1 MPTTCFAA
9 TARRTAAVLSLA
21 VTLVTVSAANAATV
35 VKSVCGA
42 AHEGQVRCQA
52 QIVVSGRRAKPV
64 HPQIHRVAKR
74 TRALGHTAGATAAIE
89 PQPGT
94 PLYLQQAYD
103 LTALS
108 ATQGTNETVAVVDAF
123 NDPSAAADLATF
135 RTDSGLPAC
144 STATGCFRVLNELG
158 TAVPL
163 PVSDAGWSVE
173 ESLDVDAVSS
183 LCPNCRI
190 ILVEANGSDDADMQE
205 AIQAAVSAG
214 ATIVSNSWSEMGAT
228 SPFTSNFTYPGVS
241 IVAAAGDEG
250 TAQAGQ
256 SAYPAA
262 LPGVTAV
269 GGTTLNVSTSSP
281 RGYTETAWDNTGS
294 GCDTNETAPAWQ
306 PQSGCAGRAYND
318 ISADGDPNTGLNA
331 YDSQDGGWLQ
341 VGGSS
346 LAAPLAA
353 AFEAVTGVNGTT
365 PQWAY
370 TDAAL
375 LNGVDSGSNGSCGIT
390 LICNAATGWNGP
402 GGVGS
407 ISGDVVQGI
416 PGIGGPD
423 VSGGGSSTT
432 YTKSVTTTS
441 AALQAGVY
449 PNGEATSYYWQ
460 YGKTAAYGAQT
471 AAVSVSAGAAVVS
484 TSGTLSSLAPSSTY
498 HYRLVA
504 TNASGT
510 SYGYDFT
517 LNTAASAASS
527 LVKTTVTNTAQHK
540 PTKLK
545 LTKAKHKPVKR
556 GPARKHKAGK
566 KQRPAKKHKAAKK
579 RKRVKRDR
587 H

>member
-1 MPTTCFAA
+1 MPTPSFAA
-9 TARRTAAVLSLA
+9 TSRLAAAVLSLA
-21 VTLVTVSAANAATV
+21 FTVGIVSAANAATG
-35 VKSVCGA
+35 SQAACGSA
-42 AHEGQVRCQA
+42 PAGHVRCEA
-52 QIVVSGRRAKPV
+52 QILVSGTKNELV
-64 HPQIHRVAKR
+64 HPKVDGITTGTQAH
-74 TRALGHTAGATAAIE
+74 ALSHAAVTTTVGE
-89 PQPGT
+89 PQPYT

-108 ATQGTNETVAVVDAF
+108 ATQGTNETVAVVDAY
-123 NDPSAAADLATF
+123 NDSSAAADLATF
-135 RTDSGLPAC
+135 RADTGLPAC

-158 TAVPL
+158 TAAPL
-163 PVSDAGWSVE
+163 PINDVGWSVE

-183 LCPNCRI
+183 LCPNCRLV
-190 ILVEANGSDDADMQE
+190 LVEANGSDDADMQD
-205 AIQAAVSAG
+205 AIQAAVGAG
-214 ATIVSNSWSEMGAT
+214 ATIVSNSWSEMALT

-241 IVAAAGDEG
+241 IVAASGDNG
-250 TAQAGQ
+250 TAQPGQ

-269 GGTTLNVSTSSP
+269 GGTTLNASTSSP

-294 GCDTNETAPAWQ
+294 GCDTNEAAPVWQ
-306 PQSGCAGRAYND
+306 PQTGCVGRAYND

-353 AFEAVTGVNGTT
+353 AFEAITGVNGTT

-370 TDAAL
+370 TDASL
-375 LNGVDSGSNGSCGIT
+375 LNGVDSGSNGSCGIS
-390 LICNAATGWNGP
+390 LICNAAAGWNGP

-407 ISGDVVQGI
+407 ISGDVVQGA

-423 VSGGGSSTT
+423 VSGGTT
-432 YTKSVTTTS
+432 TPTYAKGVTATS

-460 YGKTAAYGAQT
+460 YGTTAAYGSQT
-471 AAVSVSAGAAVVS
+471 AAVSVPAGTSAVSASGALA
-484 TSGTLSSLAPSSTY
+484 SLAPSTTY

-504 TNASGT
+504 SNASGT

-517 LNTAASAASS
+517 LTTPAAASTKTITKIVAKPKVTK
-527 LVKTTVTNTAQHK
+527 VKHA
-540 PTKLK
+540 
-545 LTKAKHKPVKR
+545 KAKPAKP
-556 GPARKHKAGK
+556 KHKR
-566 KQRPAKKHKAAKK
+566 QKHKQQKH
-579 RKRVKRDR
+579 KRVRRDHYR
-587 H
+587 TGRVTSR

>member
-1 MPTTCFAA
+1 MPATRFPA
-9 TARRTAAVLSLA
+9 TARLAALVLSAFLG
-21 VTLVTVSAANAATV
+21 LTVSQARAATGIRNI
-35 VKSVCGA
+35 CGTA
-42 AHEGQVRCQA
+42 PPGQVRCEA
-52 QIVVSGRRAKPV
+52 QVLVSGRKAKPV
-64 HPQIHRVAKR
+64 HPQIHPAITGTRSRVIS
-74 TRALGHTAGATAAIE
+74 HTAGATVSTE
-89 PQPGT
+89 PQSNT

-108 ATQGTNETVAVVDAF
+108 ATQGTNETVAVVDAY

-135 RTDSGLPAC
+135 RADSGLPAC

-158 TAVPL
+158 TVAPVPIND
-163 PVSDAGWSVE
+163 VGWSVE

-183 LCPNCRI
+183 LCPNCKI
-190 ILVEANGSDDADMQE
+190 VLLEANGPDDADMQD

-214 ATIVSNSWSEMGAT
+214 ATIVSNSWSETAST
-228 SPFTSNFTYPGVS
+228 SPFTTNFAYPGVS
-241 IVAAAGDEG
+241 IVAAAGDNG
-250 TAQAGQ
+250 TAQSGQ

-262 LPGVTAV
+262 LPTVTAV
-269 GGTTLNVSTSSP
+269 GGTTLNASTLSP

-294 GCDTNETAPAWQ
+294 GCDTNEPAPAWQ
-306 PQSGCAGRAYND
+306 PQNGCAGRAYND
-318 ISADGDPNTGLNA
+318 VSADGDPNTGLSV

-341 VGGSS
+341 LGGSS

-353 AFEAVTGVNGTT
+353 AYEAVTGVNGTT

-370 TDAAL
+370 TDASL
-375 LNGVDSGSNGSCGIT
+375 LNGVDSGSNGSCGIS

-407 ISGDVVQGI
+407 ISGGVVQCA

-423 VSGGGSSTT
+423 VGAGGTGTT
-432 YTKSVTTTS
+432 YTKGVTATS

-460 YGKTAAYGAQT
+460 YGKTAAYGSQTAAVTLPAGT
-471 AAVSVSAGAAVVS
+471 AAVSVSGALA
-484 TSGTLSSLAPSSTY
+484 SLAPASTY

-517 LNTAASAASS
+517 LNTAASTATNSA
-527 LVKTTVTNTAQHK
+527 KTTVTTIAQHK
-540 PTKLK
+540 P
-545 LTKAKHKPVKR
+545 VGQR
-556 GPARKHKAGK
+556 PASKHKAGK
-566 KQRPAKKHKAAKK
+566 KHRPAKKHKAAKK
-579 RKRVKRDR
+579 NKRVTRHDR
-587 H
+587 